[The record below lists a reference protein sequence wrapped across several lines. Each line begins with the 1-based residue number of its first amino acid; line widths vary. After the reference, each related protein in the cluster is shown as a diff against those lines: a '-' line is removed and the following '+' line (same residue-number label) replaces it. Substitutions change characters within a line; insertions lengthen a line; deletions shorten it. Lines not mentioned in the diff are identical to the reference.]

1 MPNRLPRMGH
11 KSAPPRFS
19 SLVRCLKTLRAHSR
33 ETARWQPREAGH
45 ADSESDTAYDSEGSR
60 SDDRWWLLLMSLR
73 YPDYTVSV
81 LYSVEMGC
89 KLDLR

>member
-1 MPNRLPRMGH
+1 MACFVSLWVSIIQDKSPVPNRLPRMGH

-19 SLVRCLKTLRAHSR
+19 PLVRCLKTLRAHSR

-60 SDDRWWLLLMSLR
+60 SDDRF
-73 YPDYTVSV
+73 DV
-81 LYSVEMGC
+81 GADC
-89 KLDLR
+89 K